1 MILNLPTLNLYDPS
15 LPWVDK
21 SLEDG
26 LVAMDIFWYIDD
38 GQPASNTTKTAYE
51 DWKDTRKIEYT
62 LCYLGLQDVSRK
74 RTELSNTPEKW
85 MDALIETSGDRTS
98 VLVSQ
103 KKWMKRKVIL
113 VRIREEV
120 EKRGCFNHKQL

>member
-38 GQPASNTTKTAYE
+38 GQPASNTTNTA
-51 DWKDTRKIEYT
+51 
-62 LCYLGLQDVSRK
+62 
-74 RTELSNTPEKW
+74 
-85 MDALIETSGDRTS
+85 
-98 VLVSQ
+98 
-103 KKWMKRKVIL
+103 
-113 VRIREEV
+113 
-120 EKRGCFNHKQL
+120 